1 MGLAKFMGRTQ
12 CEISHVCE
20 IGPVYGCVPDC
31 VLGPVYGTGTVCEI
45 GLVYGTGLV
54 CEIGPVYCPC

>member
-31 VLGPVYGTGTVCEI
+31 VLGPVYGTAQVVRLSLLM
-45 GLVYGTGLV
+45 GL
-54 CEIGPVYCPC
+54 P